1 RTKIMG
7 NENTKGN
14 QLLTPAG
21 INSMDEALQK
31 KFSKGIQYN
40 MKIVIRGD
48 RNTGKTNLFRRMEG
62 KQFSEA
68 YTPTT
73 AINVTSILWSYKVTS
88 DTVKVEV
95 WDVVDKGKPQKKGN
109 VPLKLAN
116 EAEQDEEGGVSLDA
130 DFLDVYKNTNG
141 VVFVYDI
148 TKLWTWQYIERELPR
163 VPMHIPI
170 IILGNFRDME
180 QHRVITSD
188 IAVSFIEHLNR
199 PEGAAIVRYA
209 EGSMRDAFGLMHLY
223 KFLSIP
229 FLHLQQEALLQQL
242 KSNREQV
249 LAANEELEAASKA
262 EDQNYELYKETMS
275 KKTLAEK
282 ERRRKEKEEMEAL
295 KRKEQETQPSAPAE
309 KKKKE
314 KEAQEK
320 EPAPEPTKRSEPA
333 DKQARDSTD
342 SPPLSTE
349 DSDKLVESV
358 PNAAAEPKEK
368 GPAPVSTSLK
378 TKLSSRFAGF
388 MSKSKQAVSV
398 PTATALPA
406 VSKPK
411 TTVASSEAVE
421 EFVPEGEG
429 VQTFL
434 GEEDEGGRKETVQ
447 EEKQASDDDD
457 EEEVAINP
465 LVARDEDLSSLEGEE
480 PPAPAKKE
488 EKKGSTAVQR
498 DVSSDGE
505 EDGKK
510 VSDKGRK
517 PVVVQ
522 PDDDLSSDDQG
533 KNKRIPDKGKKA
545 LTVVQKDEDVSSDD
559 EAKKKTSYSNGK
571 KPSIVQQDEDI
582 SSDEGEGK
590 QKLVITADKD
600 ISSDEDQSRKPTKS
614 ALPPKASPKA
624 AALPKVQL
632 KSAKEI
638 VLTESEGDGEEEQSP
653 EDATAILKP
662 VTVKPISQGFMSFDL
677 SDVTKSSPAV
687 AVKASSGGQAV
698 KASSGGQKGSGL
710 LLGWKDPQPQ
720 SSPEMPEKSV
730 KPAPT
735 NGSPAIPSKK
745 EKKSSSKKEH
755 REHRE
760 DREGK
765 DGESKS
771 KKSSKKSKDDGEKA
785 KKKGDDMKQEPAD
798 PFAPLSLDAWLDGD
812 DDTKDV
818 ERTDGDDGK
827 GKHKKKKHKS
837 ESGKKSKRKA
847 SDGGEDYGQL

>member
-1 RTKIMG
+1 
-7 NENTKGN
+7 
-14 QLLTPAG
+14 
-21 INSMDEALQK
+21 
-31 KFSKGIQYN
+31 
-40 MKIVIRGD
+40 
-48 RNTGKTNLFRRMEG
+48 MEG

-88 DTVKVEV
+88 DTVKVDV
-95 WDVVDKGKPQKKGN
+95 WDVSGQRKAP
-109 VPLKLAN
+109 
-116 EAEQDEEGGVSLDA
+116 EEGECATEACQRSRT

-148 TKLWTWQYIERELPR
+148 TKLGKGVFIARHCSVLHRTPQPTRGGSHREIRRR
-163 VPMHIPI
+163 VHEGRLWIDASLQVSEHPI
-170 IILGNFRDME
+170 SASTARSL
-180 QHRVITSD
+180 
-188 IAVSFIEHLNR
+188 
-199 PEGAAIVRYA
+199 AATV
-209 EGSMRDAFGLMHLY
+209 
-223 KFLSIP
+223 
-229 FLHLQQEALLQQL
+229 

-342 SPPLSTE
+342 
-349 DSDKLVESV
+349 
-358 PNAAAEPKEK
+358 
-368 GPAPVSTSLK
+368 K
-378 TKLSSRFAGF
+378 TVISIAGF
-388 MSKSKQAVSV
+388 YVPSQSRQLSV

-429 VQTFL
+429 VQNL
-434 GEEDEGGRKETVQ
+434 P
-447 EEKQASDDDD
+447 SDDDD
-457 EEEVAINP
+457 DEEVAINP

-505 EDGKK
+505 EDGK
-510 VSDKGRK
+510 
-517 PVVVQ
+517 
-522 PDDDLSSDDQG
+522 
-533 KNKRIPDKGKKA
+533 
-545 LTVVQKDEDVSSDD
+545 KDEDVSSDD

-687 AVKASSGGQAV
+687 AVKASSGEGKEVIKQEGAQGTQ
-698 KASSGGQKGSGL
+698 GG
-710 LLGWKDPQPQ
+710 
-720 SSPEMPEKSV
+720 
-730 KPAPT
+730 
-735 NGSPAIPSKK
+735 
-745 EKKSSSKKEH
+745 
-755 REHRE
+755 
-760 DREGK
+760 REGK